1 MIGLPAKGSEDSV
14 KRKYITMTHSSAIDQ
29 LHDHSKAQV
38 ALAVQQALASFV
50 PELPN
55 NLEVGQIYSMLERP
69 PEAHMG
75 DYALP
80 CFRIAKELKRKP
92 QDVAAELSQTLSAGS
107 SPWIEKID
115 TAGAFMNIHVPAS
128 ALAKHLVPAILDG
141 SMVERNKRGSSTRPN
156 VMIEYSQPNTH
167 KSFHVGHMRNVV
179 LGDSLGRIYK
189 ACGYPVMMVNYIGDE
204 GAHIAKCLWYIK
216 KNNQTAPTQG
226 NLGEWLGRMYS
237 AATIAIE
244 DASAEE
250 KLEYNAEVSKILREI
265 ESKKGETFDL
275 WEKTRQWSID
285 DFNEIYAWSGA
296 HFDHWFSESEVSE
309 ESQEIVDEYLEKGV
323 FVESDGAIGLDLK
336 EEKLGFVILRK
347 RDGNTTYATKD
358 LALARRKFS
367 QFKVE
372 KAIYVVASE
381 QNLHFKQ
388 VFRTLDKMGFPQA
401 KNCFHLSYG
410 MVVLPDGKMSSRTGN
425 VITFNELRERLA
437 LELAKY
443 LDKYKGEWSPEEI
456 ADASHKLATG
466 TIRYGMVCSDP
477 VKDIVFHLQDWAD
490 FEGNTGPYLMYAY
503 ARTRSILRK
512 AIESGVTSEDADLA
526 LLSSP
531 EEKDLLRYLNDLN
544 NVIVQA
550 CETNKPSVLCHHLF
564 NMCKANNRSL
574 AANSVLK
581 AESPTLRSARVKL
594 AEAFTVSLK
603 YGLSC
608 LGIEPPE
615 RM

>member
-1 MIGLPAKGSEDSV
+1 
-14 KRKYITMTHSSAIDQ
+14 MTHSSAIDQ

-38 ALAVQQALASFV
+38 AAAVQKALLGSLAEV
-50 PELPN
+50 PAG
-55 NLEVGQIYSMLERP
+55 LEIDKIYGMLERP

-80 CFRIAKELKRKP
+80 CFRLAKELKRKP
-92 QDVAAELSQTLSAGS
+92 QELAEELSKALSASG

-115 TAGAFMNIHVPAS
+115 TAGAFMNIHVPAA
-128 ALAKHLVPAILDG
+128 ALAKYLIPSICDG
-141 SMVERNKRGSSTRPN
+141 SLAARNTKSALPRPD

-189 ACGYPVMMVNYIGDE
+189 ACGYPVTMVNYIGDE
-204 GAHIAKCLWYIK
+204 GAHIAKCLWYIL
-216 KNNQTAPTQG
+216 KNKHKAPADHR
-226 NLGEWLGRMYS
+226 GEWLGQMYA
-237 AATIAIE
+237 AATNVLE
-244 DASAEE
+244 DATADE
-250 KLEYNAEVSKILREI
+250 KPLYNAEVSQVLRYI
-265 ESKKGETFDL
+265 ESKKGETYQL
-275 WEKTRQWSID
+275 WKETREWSLE
-285 DFNEIYAWSGA
+285 DFKEIYSWSGA
-296 HFDHWFSESEVSE
+296 HFDHWFYESEVSE
-309 ESQEIVDEYLEKGV
+309 ESQEIVEEYLKKDV
-323 FVESDGAIGLDLK
+323 FVISDGAVGLDLK

-347 RDGNTTYATKD
+347 SDGNTTYATKD

-367 QFKVE
+367 QFKTE

-388 VFRTLDKMGFPQA
+388 VFRTLDKMGFQQA
-401 KNCFHLSYG
+401 KNCYHLSYG
-410 MVVLPDGKMSSRTGN
+410 MVTLPDGKMSSRKGN
-425 VITFNELRERLA
+425 VITFSELRERLG

-443 LDKYKGEWSPEEI
+443 LDKYKGEWSDAEI

-477 VKDIVFHLQDWAD
+477 VKDIVFHLQDWCD

-512 AIESGVTSEDADLA
+512 AKDSGISNSDAKLS
-526 LLSSP
+526 LLNSQ
-531 EEKDLLRYLNDLN
+531 EEKELLRYLNDLN
-544 NVIVQA
+544 NVIIQA
-550 CETNKPSVLCHHLF
+550 SESNKPSLLCHHLF
-564 NMCKANNRSL
+564 NMSKANNRSL
-574 AANSVLK
+574 AVNLVLK
-581 AESPTLRSARVKL
+581 ADSPALRSARVLL
-594 AEAFTVSLK
+594 AEAFTESLK
-603 YGLSC
+603 YGLSL